1 MKDSLKIILFFLV
14 VLFGLAVVGHV
25 DTILDNNFNKSE
37 VSIEEN

>member
-1 MKDSLKIILFFLV
+1 MNQGLKIALFFLV

-37 VSIEEN
+37 VIVEKN